1 MKKHGI
7 KKRVLATLMTA
18 CMIVGAVP
26 GGALADV
33 GTQIADTTGINNP
46 GEKKYTIDGSECT
59 TGNPDVILNKTA
71 VYDSDDD
78 TYTIKLTAKTSDE
91 LTSKRKHV
99 VFLMDASGSMNFCED
114 NADELNTSS
123 RFAEFIAWAEKIFGN
138 DPHIHYY
145 YDGLIRGYM
154 SGCTKIKLDE
164 SIKSR
169 VSIATEA
176 IAKIKAILG
185 DDNIDYDYTW
195 FNDAVGK
202 MNSIEDLEK
211 NLSAQNGTDLK
222 KGVDYALDIFS
233 KDKDKDKDKDK
244 EQILVILADGQSTS
258 TKKQLVCTSNHK
270 HNNLCHYKTL
280 KNYYPEDELNNFKN
294 NSGKVY
300 TLGFTFS
307 SDQFDALAS
316 DGCAFNASNEE
327 DLKKAS
333 EQIGQQL
340 TTKIVDH
347 LGANVEYVDD
357 SIEAQ
362 GYNPVV
368 TTESTKDEETG
379 ENISENVITFGN
391 LTGLSSSSGVE
402 LSYKVKLKDKQPGNN
417 ALNGRAV
424 LNYANNGVN
433 RDFEFP
439 TPSVNWAKFTV
450 NFVTED
456 NQPVNMSGTWTDW
469 TRFADGSDMKFNTIQ
484 EIPSTIN
491 GEDGK
496 LYYLKSVVDND
507 GITNYAETNTAPYM
521 IKSPTAAKEY
531 AVTVTVSDTAPQPE
545 TYTVIYDAAGGSWNL
560 QFQKTGYVL
569 NATEGANKLTR
580 AGMNGSDRIEVLAGA
595 DLPTKE
601 GYTFDGWYLDQ
612 NKFYTQ
618 VNIGAVAA
626 DRPDHTVT
634 LEAHWKQSE
643 SQSEYVTYSVSK
655 HYIAPG
661 NTYYESVELGQR
673 AEKGSRV
680 STFISESTVDQ
691 KANEKITPFGLDYLY
706 DHTTVSFKEAD
717 GDYGAAETYNA
728 DTTVFSG
735 DCKID
740 IYYYGDS
747 WKDAK
752 EDGDT
757 DSETGGDG
765 IADIKQVLVKFG
777 NRDENGTVSGTGTV
791 QVFTLT
797 DGQNTVTP
805 SEDGITKTPANGY
818 KFEKW
823 TKNNSTTAS
832 NPFTEQTGVKG
843 GDTINFY
850 ACFTREEPVIPNKPV
865 GTDLVAGI
873 IVECVNTTSGHEAK
887 TYDVTAPNSV
897 NIGEVRSVNGK
908 YVSEITVLGEYYA
921 SMYNTE
927 VGYDHDLTN
936 VNDVTYTLVW
946 NVTNNEWMLYKDGE
960 WIEPTNAITLID
972 TVKVDCS
979 NDHHDPEIPTDDQI
993 KEVIRKVTLVHTG
1006 SNASHEEKEYD
1017 LIDGSYTV
1025 ASASNATAIV
1035 TVNAAKYVTEYN
1047 KEYGTHAVQGDSFM
1061 KVIFTYVGDGF
1072 WNVED
1077 NDLPVEFVV
1086 KCDDKKEDEKPK
1098 LPENKELKNLF
1109 GETITVSCTTD
1120 NDHETK
1126 TFGLLDGSY
1135 SVTRDNENDYAA
1147 VVTVRA
1153 AKYITAYLDG
1163 THTNAGDD
1171 ASRVELYY
1179 DVDTAKWYATDSE
1192 ISINFKAK
1200 CEKETP
1206 NPDKQYSDIKF
1217 IVVNGTFTENG
1228 QTEITKSFEV
1238 GTKLTLTDIPASKGK
1253 SSRYCDQTWDKYPL
1267 GYVVKEE
1274 GTTFTITYRWR
1285 SNSDSDSD
1293 SDSTTT
1299 RGRATNAAGKSGR
1312 WILEGGE
1319 FTEDNGKFPSNEYL
1333 KIGDTI
1339 YGFYTHGFAIDFDRP
1354 EYYTDAAIQAKGGYR
1369 DATGTWRLNGWW
1381 FCYDDGTFPHNEW
1394 VYLTWNGHSDWYF
1407 FDVDGWMED
1416 GWFFWNNNW
1425 YYLHTQYDN
1434 TRGHMYTGWHEIDGK
1449 WYYFNTASDKGTL
1462 GAMLANTTTPDGY
1475 KVDASG
1481 AMIQ

>member
-33 GTQIADTTGINNP
+33 TTGETTTDSSQVIDP
-46 GEKKYTIDGSECT
+46 GSKKYKFNGDPVTQGDSDIELKKTAQYDAEKDEYEITLSAKAKEAVT
-59 TGNPDVILNKTA
+59 TNKTNLVIL
-71 VYDSDDD
+71 
-78 TYTIKLTAKTSDE
+78 L
-91 LTSKRKHV
+91 
-99 VFLMDASGSMNFCED
+99 DASGSMKYCDE
-114 NADELNTSS
+114 NAKESNTPKPLNP
-123 RFAEFIAWAEKIFGN
+123 KN
-138 DPHIHYY
+138 HVHYY
-145 YDGLIRGYM
+145 YGGLLSGYQYQ
-154 SGCTKIKLDE
+154 SGCTEIDAGKK
-164 SIKSR
+164 SKSR
-169 VSIATEA
+169 WTIATEA
-176 IAKIKAILG
+176 IKSMA
-185 DDNIDYDYTW
+185 DDFDSENVTCDYVW
-195 FNDAVGK
+195 FNDDADHLK
-202 MNSIEDLEK
+202 ENEK
-211 NLSAQNGTDLK
+211 RDPYSRVKPKDGTHIK
-222 KGVDYALDIFS
+222 KGIDVALERFANDNNDTDRVLIIF
-233 KDKDKDKDKDK
+233 
-244 EQILVILADGQSTS
+244 ADGTTDDTKSVLTCGKKEYYNNLLDFHMHTVFCYTDQPYYGKDELSGFQST
-258 TKKQLVCTSNHK
+258 N
-270 HNNLCHYKTL
+270 
-280 KNYYPEDELNNFKN
+280 
-294 NSGKVY
+294 GKVY
-300 TLGFTFS
+300 TVGFNFS
-307 SDQFDALAS
+307 NKDFSDLANE
-316 DGCAFNASNEE
+316 GCNFNATDENS
-327 DLKKAS
+327 LKIALNSIS
-333 EQIGQQL
+333 EKIKSG
-340 TTKIVDH
+340 IVDN
-347 LGANVEYVDD
+347 LGNNVTLAESNSDD
-357 SIEAQ
+357 IKRLYDKSSNTITWNVPDGLDEN
-362 GYNPVV
+362 GVTLTYRVKV
-368 TTESTKDEETG
+368 TTT
-379 ENISENVITFGN
+379 N
-391 LTGLSSSSGVE
+391 
-402 LSYKVKLKDKQPGNN
+402 PGSV
-417 ALNGRAV
+417 ALNGTAK
-424 LNYANNGVN
+424 LNYTYKGEKHEI
-433 RDFEFP
+433 DFP
-439 TPSVNWAKFTV
+439 TPSVDGAKLNV
-450 NFVTED
+450 QFVTE
-456 NQPVNMSGTWTDW
+456 NGTPVEMQGEWIDWIGLTSSGV
-469 TRFADGSDMKFNTIQ
+469 KFRNIT
-484 EIPSTIN
+484 EIPNTFTGKN
-491 GEDGK
+491 GNT
-496 LYYLKSVVDND
+496 YYLKSVADPNN
-507 GITNYAETNTAPYM
+507 ITTYSEATKTYM
-521 IKSPTAAKEY
+521 INSPTAAKEY

-569 NATEGANKLTR
+569 NATEGADKLTR
-580 AGMNGSDRIEVLAGA
+580 AGMTGSDRIEVLAGA

-612 NKFYTQ
+612 NKLYTQ

-661 NTYYESVELGQR
+661 NTYNESVELGQR

-680 STFISESTVDQ
+680 STIISESTVDQ

-887 TYDVTAPNSV
+887 TYDVTDPNSV
-897 NIGEVRSVNGK
+897 KIGDVKSVNGK
-908 YVSEITVLGEYYA
+908 YASEITVLGEYYA
-921 SMYNTE
+921 SKYNEE
-927 VGYDHDLTN
+927 VGYDHDLTD
-936 VNDVTYTLVW
+936 VNNVTYTLVW
-946 NVTNNEWMLYKDGE
+946 NLTENEWMLYKDGE

-993 KEVIRKVTLVHTG
+993 KDVIGKVTLVHTG
-1006 SNASHEEKEYD
+1006 SNASHKEKEYD

-1035 TVNAAKYVTEYN
+1035 TVNAAKYVAEYN
-1047 KEYGTHAVQGDSFM
+1047 KEYGTHAVQGDSSR
-1061 KVIFTYVGDGF
+1061 KVIFTYVGDGC

-1135 SVTRDNENDYAA
+1135 SVTRDNEDDYAA

-1319 FTEDNGKFPSNEYL
+1319 FTEDNGKLPSNEYL

-1394 VYLTWNGHSDWYF
+1394 VYLTWNGHSDWYY